1 MATNKKGNKGGP
13 LKNDP
18 SNKPSSNNAAKD
30 LKRVSPGIYRNPE
43 GQLTNSSGK
52 RIDSRGRPVKT
63 EEPNKGSKTPP
74 PFANQT
80 PEQQGNQ
87 MGDVSGQFGMNILN
101 RAARFD
107 PNNPWANAQQ
117 QGFTDQLKSA
127 RQSVMG
133 EFERT
138 MAPEFQRQDAE
149 FQQRMAEQGIDP
161 NSGAYQAQFRA
172 IKESQNNARNQ
183 AQSQAFQ
190 LGSQYQQQGYEQFI
204 GSQKL
209 PFEQYAM
216 TEKMWTLP
224 YSAQMDAIQ
233 AEKNRQAQLAAAR
246 TSGSAT
252 TRAAQIQADA
262 ARDVAAQ
269 QNINQYNPTKKPSVG
284 SSLAQG
290 VGTGVGA
297 AGTKLALG

>member
-1 MATNKKGNKGGP
+1 MAEKKTNKGGA
-13 LKNDP
+13 LKTNP
-18 SNKPSSNNAAKD
+18 SNAAPSNDAAKG
-30 LKRVSPGIYRNPE
+30 LKRLSPGVYRNPQ
-43 GQLTNSSGK
+43 GQLTNSRGQ
-52 RIDSRGRPVKT
+52 RIDSRQRPVKT
-63 EEPNKGSKTPP
+63 EKPNKASKGPT
-74 PFANQT
+74 PFAQQT
-80 PEQQGNQ
+80 SEQQGNQ
-87 MGDVSGQFGMNILN
+87 MADVSGQFGMDILG
-101 RAARFD
+101 RASQFD

-117 QGFTDQLKSA
+117 QGFTDQLEAA

-183 AQSQAFQ
+183 ARSQAFQ

-204 GSQKL
+204 GGQKL
-209 PFEQYAM
+209 PFEQYAA

-224 YSAQMDAIQ
+224 YSAQMEAQQ

-246 TSGSAT
+246 SGSGASV
-252 TRAAQIQADA
+252 RAAQIQADA
-262 ARDVAAQ
+262 MRDTAAM
-269 QNINQYNPTKKPSVG
+269 QNMNQYNQPQKPSFG
-284 SSLAQG
+284 SGVAQG
-290 VGTGVGA
+290 LGTGAGA
-297 AGTKLALG
+297 AATNWALK

>member
-1 MATNKKGNKGGP
+1 MAADKKSNKGGA
-13 LKNDP
+13 LKTNP
-18 SNKPSSNNAAKD
+18 SNAAPSNDAAKG
-30 LKRVSPGIYRNPE
+30 LKRLSPGVYRNPQ
-43 GQLTNSSGK
+43 GQLTNSRGQ
-52 RIDSRGRPVKT
+52 RIDSRRRSVKT
-63 EEPNKGSKTPP
+63 EEPNKGSKAPK
-74 PFANQT
+74 PFAKQT

-87 MGDVSGQFGMNILN
+87 MGDVSGQFGMDILG
-101 RAARFD
+101 RAAQFD

-117 QGFTDQLKSA
+117 QGFTDQLEAA

-204 GSQKL
+204 GGQKL
-209 PFEQYAM
+209 PFEQYAA

-224 YSAQMDAIQ
+224 YSAQMEAQQ

-246 TSGSAT
+246 SGSGASV
-252 TRAAQIQADA
+252 RAAQIQADA
-262 ARDVAAQ
+262 MRDTAAM
-269 QNINQYNPTKKPSVG
+269 QNMNQYNQPKKPNFG

-290 VGTGVGA
+290 LGTGAGA
-297 AGTKLALG
+297 AGTNWALR